1 MLCKYCGNP
10 ISASTKV
17 CPMCGI
23 ALAAPAEEGRTAA
36 ESRNKVMKR
45 LPFAVSTFLLF
56 VCIIFSISCHQP

>member
-1 MLCKYCGNP
+1 
-10 ISASTKV
+10 
-17 CPMCGI
+17 MCGI

-45 LPFAVSTFLLF
+45 LPFAVFTFLLF